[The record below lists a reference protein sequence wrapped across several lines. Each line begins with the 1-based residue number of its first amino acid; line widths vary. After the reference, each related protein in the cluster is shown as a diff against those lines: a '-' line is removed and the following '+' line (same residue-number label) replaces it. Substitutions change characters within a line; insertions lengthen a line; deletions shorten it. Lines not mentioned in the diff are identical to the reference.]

1 MNKIIVSLMAGI
13 CLVSIQV
20 MAPTAWAKNPH
31 GTPPGHA
38 KKDKKKRSHTEATA
52 SVYLSNK
59 QLTLVQRYY
68 DVHPGALPP
77 GLAKRGGKLPPGLA
91 KRHQLPPGLQ
101 RHQVIATDIELVP
114 LPPRLITQL
123 PPLPHEVMYALV
135 GHDLIVVE
143 KKTRKL
149 LDVMRDALPPLP

>member
-1 MNKIIVSLMAGI
+1 MNKILMALLAGV
-13 CLVSIQV
+13 CLVTVNVI
-20 MAPTAWAKNPH
+20 APPAWAKNPH
-31 GTPPGHA
+31 DKPPGHA
-38 KKDKKKRSHTEATA
+38 KKDKKKKSRTEATA

-59 QLTLVQRYY
+59 HLTLVQRYY

-91 KRHQLPPGLQ
+91 KRYQLPPGLERQ
-101 RHQVIATDIELVP
+101 QVITAEIELVP
-114 LPPRLITQL
+114 LPPRLIAQL
-123 PPLPHEVMYALV
+123 PPLPHEIMYALV

-149 LDVMRDALPPLP
+149 LDIMRDALPPLP